1 MKQEETMGLMVMV
14 SPVLWTSDNAGKIGI
29 IELTDFEADKIRVGF
44 EDGEVDSF
52 SVKTLFILKA
62 TEELKELAEKYK
74 SMEWARVA
82 QNLQTLALL
91 HESGSPEQLKKAYI
105 LIQDDPE
112 LHREATIRLNEVI
125 DLAQGEKQAGKTLNM

>member
-14 SPVLWTSDNAGKIGI
+14 SPVLWTSDHAGKIGI
-29 IELTDFEADKIRVGF
+29 IEMTDFEADKIWVGF
-44 EDGEVDSF
+44 ENEEVDAF
-52 SVKTLFILKA
+52 SAKTLFVLKA
-62 TEELKELAEKYK
+62 AEELKELAEKYR
-74 SMEWARVA
+74 SVQWPPVA

-91 HESGSPEQLKKAYI
+91 QESGSPEQLKKAYI

-125 DLAQGEKQAGKTLNM
+125 DLAQSRKTGR